1 MHGAGGM
8 SAGVCAG
15 LCSVFHVCMSLCS
28 VALGMFPI
36 HVHAYI
42 AHVPR
47 GYVCVCV
54 SFWTHWSGT
63 QTCQVY
69 HWLKDTFPP
78 ARWCRLRLRGRCP
91 NSTDRVSPEQACQG
105 GCSAFPSCPCP
116 HPFLHCTATPRLH
129 AAPGFFFFFWLCQVL
144 LAAWGIFVATCAI
157 FLLLP

>member
-47 GYVCVCV
+47 GYVCVCE
-54 SFWTHWSGT
+54 FLDPLERHAN
-63 QTCQVY
+63 
-69 HWLKDTFPP
+69 L
-78 ARWCRLRLRGRCP
+78 
-91 NSTDRVSPEQACQG
+91 
-105 GCSAFPSCPCP
+105 PSVP
-116 HPFLHCTATPRLH
+116 
-129 AAPGFFFFFWLCQVL
+129 
-144 LAAWGIFVATCAI
+144 LA
-157 FLLLP
+157 